1 MQPVKPYHRIEARID
16 LTAIRKNIEAV
27 QALNPP
33 EQKTLLVI
41 KADAYGHGAVTLAE
55 RLGDLADYFG
65 VAEIDEAVELRR
77 SGVTKPIL
85 ILGYTDET
93 EFEDLIHYDVTQA
106 VFDVE
111 KCRVLSRV
119 AERMGKKARVHIK
132 VDSGMHRIGF
142 QADAAGLEQAEQLFS
157 MEGLSVEGIFTHF
170 ARADEKDKTS
180 AKEQYDAFSRFVRT
194 LEQRGYD
201 PGIRH
206 MDNSAAAMELHSKGF
221 DMMRLGIVIYGLY
234 PSEEVDKSIVIT
246 PAMQLVSHITHVKTL
261 PAGAGIS
268 YGHSF
273 VTERKTRVATVSAG
287 YADGYPRAQ
296 SNIGRVLIRGQY
308 APILGRVCMDQF
320 MVDVTHI
327 PEAEVGDTVVLFGT
341 DGERSI
347 SVEEVAAPAVSFNYE
362 LICNVAHR
370 VPRIYVENGDA
381 IGEVNYLRQEEFYV

>member
-16 LTAIRKNIEAV
+16 LSAIRKNITTV

-33 EQKTLLVI
+33 DRKTLLVI

-55 RLGDLADYFG
+55 KLGDLADYFG
-65 VAEIDEAVELRR
+65 VAEIDEAVELRKN
-77 SGVTKPIL
+77 GVTKPIL

-93 EFEDLIHYDVTQA
+93 EYEDLINYDVTQA
-106 VFDVE
+106 VYDVE
-111 KCRVLSRV
+111 KCRVLSRL

-142 QADAAGLEQAEQLFS
+142 LTDADGVNAAEQLFS
-157 MEGLSVEGIFTHF
+157 MPGLSVEGIFTHF
-170 ARADEKDKTS
+170 ARADELDKTS
-180 AKEQYDAFSRFVRT
+180 ANQQYEDFSRFVKE
-194 LEQRGYD
+194 LESRGHD
-201 PGIRH
+201 LGIRH
-206 MDNSAAAMELHSKGF
+206 IDNSAGAMELHSNGF

-234 PSEEVDKSIVIT
+234 PSEEVDHSIRIT
-246 PAMQLVSHITHVKTL
+246 PAMQLTSRITHVKML

-268 YGHSF
+268 YGHTF
-273 VTERKTRVATVSAG
+273 VTDRETRVATVSAG

-296 SNIGRVLIRGQY
+296 SGKGRVLIHGQY

-341 DGERSI
+341 DGENHI
-347 SVEEVAAPAVSFNYE
+347 SVEEVAEPANSFNYE
-362 LICNVAHR
+362 LVCNVAHR
-370 VPRIYVENGDA
+370 VPRIYIEDGDA
-381 IGEVNYLRQEEFYV
+381 IGEVNYLRER

>member
-16 LTAIRKNIEAV
+16 LSAIRKNITTV

-33 EQKTLLVI
+33 DRKTLLVI

-55 RLGDLADYFG
+55 KLGDLADYFG
-65 VAEIDEAVELRR
+65 VAEIDEAVELRKN
-77 SGVTKPIL
+77 GVTKPIL

-93 EFEDLIHYDVTQA
+93 EYEDLINYDVTQA
-106 VFDVE
+106 VYDVE
-111 KCRVLSRV
+111 KCRVLSRL

-142 QADAAGLEQAEQLFS
+142 LTDADGVNAAEQLFS
-157 MEGLSVEGIFTHF
+157 MPGLSVEGIFTHF
-170 ARADEKDKTS
+170 ARADELDKTS
-180 AKEQYDAFSRFVRT
+180 ANQQYEDFSRFVKE
-194 LEQRGYD
+194 LESRGHD
-201 PGIRH
+201 LGIRH
-206 MDNSAAAMELHSKGF
+206 IDNSAGAMELHSNGF

-234 PSEEVDKSIVIT
+234 PSEEVDHSIRIT
-246 PAMQLVSHITHVKTL
+246 PAMQLTSRITHVKML

-268 YGHSF
+268 YGHTF
-273 VTERKTRVATVSAG
+273 VTDRETRVATVSAG

-296 SNIGRVLIRGQY
+296 SGKGRVLIHGQY

-341 DGERSI
+341 DGENHI
-347 SVEEVAAPAVSFNYE
+347 SVEEVAEPANSFNYE
-362 LICNVAHR
+362 LVCNVAHR
-370 VPRIYVENGDA
+370 VPRIYIEDGDA
-381 IGEVNYLRQEEFYV
+381 IGEVNYLR

>member
-16 LTAIRKNIEAV
+16 LSAIRKNIKTV

-33 EQKTLLVI
+33 EEKTLLVI

-65 VAEIDEAVELRR
+65 VAEIDEAVELRKN
-77 SGVTKPIL
+77 GVEKPIL

-93 EFEDLIHYDVTQA
+93 EYEDLINYDVTQA

-111 KCRVLSRV
+111 KCRVLSRL
-119 AERMGKKARVHIK
+119 AEKMGKKARVHIK

-142 QADAAGLEQAEQLFS
+142 QANEEGISEAEKLFS
-157 MEGLSVEGIFTHF
+157 MPGLSVEGIFTHF
-170 ARADEKDKTS
+170 ARADEYDKTS
-180 AKEQYDAFSRFVRT
+180 AKEQYEVFSRFVNA
-194 LEQRGYD
+194 LESRGYD
-201 PGIRH
+201 LGIRH
-206 MDNSAAAMELHSKGF
+206 IDNSAGAMELHSKGF

-234 PSEEVDKSIVIT
+234 PSEEVDKSVVIT

-261 PAGAGIS
+261 PAGCGIS
-268 YGHSF
+268 YGHTF
-273 VTERKTRVATVSAG
+273 VTDRETRVATVSAG

-327 PEAEVGDTVVLFGT
+327 PEAEVGDTVTLFGR
-341 DGERSI
+341 DGENSI
-347 SVEEVAAPAVSFNYE
+347 SVEEVAEPAVSFNYE

-370 VPRIYVENGDA
+370 VPRIYVEENDV
-381 IGEVNYLRQEEFYV
+381 IGEVNYLR

>member
-16 LTAIRKNIEAV
+16 LSAIRKNIKTV

-33 EQKTLLVI
+33 EEKTLLVI

-65 VAEIDEAVELRR
+65 VAEIDEAVELRKN
-77 SGVTKPIL
+77 GVEKPIL

-93 EFEDLIHYDVTQA
+93 EYEDLINYDVTQA

-111 KCRVLSRV
+111 KCRVLSRL
-119 AERMGKKARVHIK
+119 AEKMGKKARVHIK

-142 QADAAGLEQAEQLFS
+142 QANEEGISEAEKLFS
-157 MEGLSVEGIFTHF
+157 MPGLSVEGIFTHF
-170 ARADEKDKTS
+170 ARADEYDKTS
-180 AKEQYDAFSRFVRT
+180 AKEQYEAFSRFVNA
-194 LEQRGYD
+194 LESRGYD
-201 PGIRH
+201 LGIRH
-206 MDNSAAAMELHSKGF
+206 IDNSAGAMELHSKGF

-234 PSEEVDKSIVIT
+234 PSEEVDKSVVIT

-261 PAGAGIS
+261 PAGCGIS
-268 YGHSF
+268 YGHTF
-273 VTERKTRVATVSAG
+273 VTDRETRVATVSAG

-327 PEAEVGDTVVLFGT
+327 PEAEVGDTVTLFGR
-341 DGERSI
+341 DGENSI
-347 SVEEVAAPAVSFNYE
+347 SVEEVAEPAVSFNYE

-370 VPRIYVENGDA
+370 VPRIYVEENDV
-381 IGEVNYLRQEEFYV
+381 IGEVNYLR

>member
-16 LTAIRKNIEAV
+16 LSAIRKNITTV

-33 EQKTLLVI
+33 DRKTLLVI
-41 KADAYGHGAVTLAE
+41 KADAYGHGAVQ
-55 RLGDLADYFG
+55 
-65 VAEIDEAVELRR
+65 VAEAVSEAVELRK

-93 EFEDLIHYDVTQA
+93 EYEDLINYDVTQA
-106 VFDVE
+106 VYDVE
-111 KCRVLSRV
+111 KCRVLSRL

-142 QADAAGLEQAEQLFS
+142 LTDADGVNAAEQLFS
-157 MEGLSVEGIFTHF
+157 MPGLSVEGIFTHF
-170 ARADEKDKTS
+170 ARADELDKTS
-180 AKEQYDAFSRFVRT
+180 ANQQYEDFSRFVKE
-194 LEQRGYD
+194 LESRGHD
-201 PGIRH
+201 LGIRH
-206 MDNSAAAMELHSKGF
+206 IDNSAGAMELHSNGF

-234 PSEEVDKSIVIT
+234 PSEEVDHSIRIT
-246 PAMQLVSHITHVKTL
+246 PAMQLTSRITHVKML

-268 YGHSF
+268 YGHTF
-273 VTERKTRVATVSAG
+273 VTDRETRVATVSAG

-296 SNIGRVLIRGQY
+296 SGKGRVLIHGQY

-341 DGERSI
+341 DGENHI
-347 SVEEVAAPAVSFNYE
+347 SVEEVAEPANSFNYE
-362 LICNVAHR
+362 LVCNVAHR
-370 VPRIYVENGDA
+370 VPRIYIEDGDA
-381 IGEVNYLRQEEFYV
+381 IGEVNYLR